1 MKNRLHA
8 SAVVITVL
16 IASSMLASVCAGRV
30 VACPT
35 DMPGMDMFD
44 DRRLN
49 MIDPSMGMGI
59 DRGMNVGIG
68 STYPE
73 RLEMRST
80 EADNP
85 FTHGI
90 AAGDLNG
97 DGGDDVL
104 IFNGT
109 YNSSG
114 YLGTYAYDCVSAVNG
129 RDGTELWQ
137 QEIAYNML
145 FFSPDYPAYPV
156 GDIDGVAGANVIM
169 ESCSYDSGTDTC
181 TATIQVIQGS
191 NGTELWSHSITGNG
205 QYGTSLYSW
214 WYGDLVGDGLNDAVV
229 VSQYYN
235 PIADNTTRVLRIMQ
249 GSDGT
254 EVWNKSTKED
264 GQTYML
270 FPWVC
275 LCGDICGDNKD
286 DVLVMSRSSETTHTV
301 RALQGS
307 DGAEIWSTSFETDT
321 SPFICPCGDLVGGD
335 GRGDIVITAHSYDSV
350 ENETTC
356 TVYVVQGSNGDKS
369 WNKNTTKS
377 GEHDLFLLHAYPCS
391 NLVGSASGD
400 LIIGSQIYDSDA
412 DVTTATLNVLQG
424 TNGHEFWNRTI
435 IGEGVSLAAFPNTA
449 LDGAG
454 DDLIIQ
460 STSCDSTAGTSTHT
474 IYAVRGSNGHD
485 FWNQSVTGDDED
497 CEDCEDRTGIEVYPY
512 CDLDGDGNDEVIVNS
527 WSYDSGTGDTAA
539 TVTVRDGNTP
549 SVFWSDSI
557 SGPNASMIA
566 SSYGDLDGGG
576 KDDVVVTRSYDSGT
590 GNTTASVCVRKD
602 NTETELWDDSVTGNG
617 VWVEP
622 NYYAFWHY
630 QPDQDYDHDNLHD
643 LLITTGASIDNMY
656 GFHIG
661 SAKIPTRVCAVKGN
675 TGTSLWCKPSPSSEP
690 KPSATGDLNDDG
702 VITPADA
709 VIALNIAVSGNCSE
723 DADVNGDGVVNSLDA
738 FMILQAAA
746 GAITL

>member
-1 MKNRLHA
+1 
-8 SAVVITVL
+8 
-16 IASSMLASVCAGRV
+16 
-30 VACPT
+30 
-35 DMPGMDMFD
+35 MDLFD

-59 DRGMNVGIG
+59 DRGMDVGIG
-68 STYPE
+68 SAYME

-80 EADNP
+80 SSDIP
-85 FTHGI
+85 FTYGI

-97 DGGDDVL
+97 DGDDDVL

-114 YLGTYAYDCVSAVNG
+114 YSGTYAYDYVSAVNG
-129 RDGTELWQ
+129 CDGTELWGQ
-137 QEIAYNML
+137 DIDHETM
-145 FFSPDYPAYPV
+145 FFGLDYPAYPV

-191 NGTELWSHSITGNG
+191 DGTELWSHSITGNG

-301 RALQGS
+301 SALQGS
-307 DGAEIWSTSFETDT
+307 DGAEIWSTSFEADT
-321 SPFICPCGDLVGGD
+321 SPFIRPCGDLVGGD

-356 TVYVVQGSNGDKS
+356 TVYVVQGNNGDKS

-377 GEHDLFLLHAYPCS
+377 GEHGLFLLQAYPCGD
-391 NLVGSASGD
+391 LVGSASGD
-400 LIIGSQIYDSDA
+400 LIIGSRIYDSST

-424 TNGHEFWNRTI
+424 TDGQEFWNRTI
-435 IGEGVSLAAFPNTA
+435 IGEGVSLLAFPNTA

-454 DDLIIQ
+454 DDLIMR
-460 STSCDSTAGTSTHT
+460 STSCDSTAGTSTYT
-474 IYAVRGSNGHD
+474 IYAVQGSDGHE
-485 FWNQSVTGDDED
+485 FWSQSVTGDSDGYED
-497 CEDCEDRTGIEVYPY
+497 GAYIWASYY
-512 CDLDGDGNDEVIVNS
+512 DLDGDGKYKVIVDS
-527 WSYDSGTGDTAA
+527 WSYDSTTGDTTA
-539 TVTVRDGNTP
+539 TVTVRDGDTP
-549 SVFWSDSI
+549 NMFWSDSI
-557 SGPNASMIA
+557 TGPNASMSA
-566 SSYGDLDGGG
+566 SSYGDLDGSG
-576 KDDVVVTRSYDSGT
+576 KDDVVVTQSCDSGT
-590 GNTTASVCVRKD
+590 GDTTASVCVKKD
-602 NTETELWDDSVTGNG
+602 STNTVLWGDSVTGKG
-617 VWVEP
+617 VWMEP
-622 NYYAFWHY
+622 NYYAWWYY
-630 QPDQDYDHDNLHD
+630 QLDQDYDHDNLRD
-643 LLITTGASIDNMY
+643 LLITTGASVDMY
-656 GFHIG
+656 MYDMYFG
-661 SAKIPTRVCAVKGN
+661 STEIPTRVCAVKGN
-675 TGTSLWCKPSPSSEP
+675 TGTSLWCEPSASPEP
-690 KPSATGDLNDDG
+690 EPSATGDLNGDG
-702 VITPADA
+702 AITPADA
-709 VIALNIAVSGNCSE
+709 VIALNIVASGNYNE
-723 DADVNGDGVVNSLDA
+723 DVDVNGDGVTNSLDA
-738 FMILQAAA
+738 FMILQAAVD
-746 GAITL
+746 AIML